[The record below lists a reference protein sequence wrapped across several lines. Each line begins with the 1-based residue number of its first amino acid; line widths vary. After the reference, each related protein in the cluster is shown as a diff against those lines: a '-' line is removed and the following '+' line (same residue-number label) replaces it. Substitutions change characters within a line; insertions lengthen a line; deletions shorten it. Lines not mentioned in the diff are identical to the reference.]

1 MSAKIPDLSV
11 TIAGIRFRN
20 PILTA
25 SGTFGYGL
33 EFEPF
38 FDLKRMGGIVVKGL
52 SAKPRPGNPP
62 PRIVETPSGMLNSI
76 GLENIGAEAFLAEK
90 LPRLRS
96 FGIPI
101 LVNIFGNT
109 IEEYVEVAR
118 LLDGQPG
125 ISGME
130 VNISC
135 PNVKKAGI
143 AFGRDPALTRE
154 AIAAVRNSTGL
165 PVIAKLSPNVT
176 DIVEI
181 SRAALAGG
189 ADALSLINTVLGMAV
204 DVDTRKPRLSRVV
217 GGLSGPAIRPIAV
230 RMVYEVAHALQA
242 PIIGVGG
249 VSTVS
254 DVLEFLIAGA
264 SAVQVGT
271 WNFVD
276 PAIGPRLAD
285 DLRDWMQARSI
296 SRIDEIINSRETTQ
310 KRIDDD
316 GDP

>member
-1 MSAKIPDLSV
+1 VSAQRPDLSV
-11 TIAGIRFRN
+11 TIAGIRFQN

-38 FDLKRMGGIVVKGL
+38 LDLGRIGGIVVKGL

-76 GLENIGAEAFLAEK
+76 GLENIGAEAFLKDK

-96 FGIPI
+96 FGVPI

-109 IEEYVEVAR
+109 IEEYVDVAR

-135 PNVKKAGI
+135 PNVKKAGM
-143 AFGRDPALTRE
+143 AFGRDPALTRDV
-154 AIAAVRNSTGL
+154 IAAVRAATGL

-189 ADALSLINTVLGMAV
+189 AGALSLINTVLGMAV
-204 DVDTRKPRLSRVV
+204 DVETRKPRLSRIV

-230 RMVYEVAHALQA
+230 RMVYEVARALQA

-276 PAIGPRLAD
+276 PAVCPRLAEE
-285 DLRDWMQARSI
+285 LCEWMQERSVF
-296 SRIDEIINSRETTQ
+296 RLNDIINSLKTT
-310 KRIDDD
+310 
-316 GDP
+316 